1 MAHRG
6 LIATIY
12 ITIILLVK
20 PILLQRSELCGFTF
34 EEQSEECAFSGQDYL
49 PWRGQKY
56 EENGFGKEKMF
67 FWFFGGSKSFA
78 NLTQILICFRFVQIC
93 FREKREANRK
103 QILICIRFVQI
114 CFREKRGSKSKANLD
129 LYQICPD
136 LFPRKKGSKSKA
148 NRKQILICIR
158 FVQIC
163 FREKGKQI
171 ESKSS
176 FVSDLSRFVSEKKR
190 EANRKQILICFR

>member
-114 CFREKRGSKSKANLD
+114 CFREKRE
-129 LYQICPD
+129 
-136 LFPRKKGSKSKA
+136 A